1 MSEPMQRWVITGPAG
16 SGKSSLSALLAVR
29 GAAVVNA
36 DAIGHKLLCLPDV
49 RREVRE
55 AFGDRVMLD
64 DRVDRAALGSLVFA
78 EASALTRLNA
88 LVHPRLA
95 AAIKEDLDAIAR
107 AGQTDLAVLE
117 AAVYFLLPSLGKV
130 DLVIAVVASEEVRR
144 ERLARLER
152 WTESELSRR
161 LAAQRPWQSFWPRA
175 DITLVNEGT
184 PEDFERAAARA
195 LHQRWRG
202 WRTAC

>member
-1 MSEPMQRWVITGPAG
+1 
-16 SGKSSLSALLAVR
+16 
-29 GAAVVNA
+29 
-36 DAIGHKLLCLPDV
+36 
-49 RREVRE
+49 
-55 AFGDRVMLD
+55 MLD

-152 WTESELSRR
+152 
-161 LAAQRPWQSFWPRA
+161 
-175 DITLVNEGT
+175 
-184 PEDFERAAARA
+184 
-195 LHQRWRG
+195 
-202 WRTAC
+202 